1 MISKTTLSVLFM
13 FVVSSAWAAP
23 PSQAQATGAEVTFT
37 ATSANVNDAGRGVRI
52 NIFRWSA
59 DDDRNALVAAM
70 NPPAQRGNAEGAGE
84 RGRGGAGRGAGA
96 SGRGRG
102 DAPAA
107 PPNPMAG
114 LIATLEKAPTIGYL
128 WLNDSNI
135 GYAIRYAYR
144 IMMPDRTERI

>member
-1 MISKTTLSVLFM
+1 MMLKTTLSVLFIL
-13 FVVSSAWAAP
+13 VVATVLAAP
-23 PSQAQATGAEVTFT
+23 LLQAQTTGAEVTFT

-52 NIFRWSA
+52 NVFRWSS
-59 DDDRNALVAAM
+59 DDDRNALVTAM
-70 NPPAQRGNAEGAGE
+70 NTPPQRAGE
-84 RGRGGAGRGAGA
+84 RGGGVTGRGAGA
-96 SGRGRG
+96 RGRGRG

-114 LIATLEKAPTIGYL
+114 LIAALEKAPTIGYL

-144 IMMPDRTERI
+144 T